1 MNNGIK
7 DEWKGRKMHY
17 FSIIKLYLENQR
29 YQIQINNSLQNFDF
43 LIRYFFFSNFTK
55 DLKLVKYLYTFQF
68 KLFRKLLEKLAQS

>member
-1 MNNGIK
+1 M
-7 DEWKGRKMHY
+7 ERKKNALY

-43 LIRYFFFSNFTK
+43 LILLFFLNFTK
-55 DLKLVKYLYTFQF
+55 DLKLVERLYTFQF

>member
-1 MNNGIK
+1 M
-7 DEWKGRKMHY
+7 ERKKNALY

-43 LIRYFFFSNFTK
+43 LILFFFYFTK
-55 DLKLVKYLYTFQF
+55 DLKLVEHLYTFQL

>member
-1 MNNGIK
+1 M
-7 DEWKGRKMHY
+7 ERKKNALY

-43 LIRYFFFSNFTK
+43 LILLFFLNFTK
-55 DLKLVKYLYTFQF
+55 DLKLVEHLYTFQF